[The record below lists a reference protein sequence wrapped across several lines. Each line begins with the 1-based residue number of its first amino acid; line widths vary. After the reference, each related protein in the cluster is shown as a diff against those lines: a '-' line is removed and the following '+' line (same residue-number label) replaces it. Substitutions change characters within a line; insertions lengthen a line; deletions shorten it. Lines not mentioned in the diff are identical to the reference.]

1 MCIYIYMEYP
11 TSIRYQMGYMWII
24 NHVLLQVGP
33 AHPSMA
39 QELIPNQAAHLSI
52 HNLREQ
58 SRKGPPKN
66 PGQGLAVATWIL
78 DDLFKSLHPCV
89 LFSWGFWIWLSV
101 LPYYI
106 CTTSWI
112 FINVITKIR
121 SLVFSSSYLYCRS
134 LVSLYYTS
142 RETSSPFDWFK

>member
-1 MCIYIYMEYP
+1 MEYP

-89 LFSWGFWIWLSV
+89 LSVGDSEYDYLFYRTTYVLQVEFLSMWL
-101 LPYYI
+101 P
-106 CTTSWI
+106 
-112 FINVITKIR
+112 K
-121 SLVFSSSYLYCRS
+121 
-134 LVSLYYTS
+134 
-142 RETSSPFDWFK
+142 

>member
-58 SRKGPPKN
+58 SRKGPPKI

-78 DDLFKSLHPCV
+78 DDCLRAFTHVFFQLGILNMIICFTVLHMYYKLNFYQCDYQNK
-89 LFSWGFWIWLSV
+89 IISV
-101 LPYYI
+101 FI
-106 CTTSWI
+106 VI
-112 FINVITKIR
+112 FI
-121 SLVFSSSYLYCRS
+121 L
-134 LVSLYYTS
+134 
-142 RETSSPFDWFK
+142 